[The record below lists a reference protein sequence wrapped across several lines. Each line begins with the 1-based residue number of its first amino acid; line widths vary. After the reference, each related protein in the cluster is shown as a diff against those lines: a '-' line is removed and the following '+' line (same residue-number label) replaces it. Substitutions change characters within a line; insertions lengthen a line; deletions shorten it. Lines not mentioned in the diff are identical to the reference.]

1 MAHGLSGNQNK
12 EAWGEFDSPL
22 IIMAK
27 INEETEI
34 TITLKSLIAF
44 LALVLTFVVTYFETM
59 EELHMLQKEVA
70 ILQDDMEEIGQC
82 NG

>member
-1 MAHGLSGNQNK
+1 
-12 EAWGEFDSPL
+12 
-22 IIMAK
+22 MAK

-34 TITLKSLIAF
+34 TITLKSLVAF
-44 LALVLTFVVTYFETM
+44 LALASTFVVTYFETM